1 MSWPFSYRVDPETQL
16 EFACTCLLFVLF
28 QCQSITDHY
37 LVKTILSVVLV
48 QQLCCANMS
57 LLCKT
62 CPWNLLVP
70 AALCKH
76 YDFVCVAPSGVCKH
90 CANILCRFCALCM
103 ICPSANISIAWYPD
117 SIYHNIPDNICIH
130 FSCVLSK
137 SLLHIWPDKF
147 CVQFG
152 QVSDNV
158 WIMFFDG
165 QCLHTCRISF
175 GQHLDTTFW
184 PDKFCINFG

>member
-1 MSWPFSYRVDPETQL
+1 MPQISAPQGATLICKYVNIHIYIYIYIYIYIHIRHARDPPGARIPRPGVLPARSAGGAGTLGLWFRPTCQQVSRISLNMSWPFSYRVDPETQL

-103 ICPSANISIAWYPD
+103 ICPSANISIA
-117 SIYHNIPDNICIH
+117 
-130 FSCVLSK
+130 
-137 SLLHIWPDKF
+137 
-147 CVQFG
+147 
-152 QVSDNV
+152 
-158 WIMFFDG
+158 
-165 QCLHTCRISF
+165 
-175 GQHLDTTFW
+175 
-184 PDKFCINFG
+184 